1 MLYFCK
7 ICVLLQ
13 FYTVNNTDDS
23 SVAVNSPTQSHL
35 NNSSVIL
42 IRQKLCKTGTVC
54 ARWKNGFVFEVQ
66 FDSEHNIP
74 GRTLDIAMATPERLL
89 RPTQELYSTAVLICS
104 VHSLYCQG

>member
-1 MLYFCK
+1 MQRLYFSQTH
-7 ICVLLQ
+7 VLLQ
-13 FYTVNNTDDS
+13 FWTVNNTDDN

-42 IRQKLCKTGTVC
+42 IRQNLRETETVH

-74 GRTLDIAMATPERLL
+74 ERTLDTAMATPERLL
-89 RPTQELYSTAVLICS
+89 RPT
-104 VHSLYCQG
+104 

>member
-13 FYTVNNTDDS
+13 FYTVNNADDS

-89 RPTQELYSTAVLICS
+89 RPTQELYSTAALICS